1 MNPPLKKMKN
11 KSVES
16 ATTKTNGSDTVLRV
30 LDSLLADPGQ
40 KRLTGSQATIILD
53 ALANSNDRALVT
65 RFPAVLSICARNGVA
80 LNSHALFSK
89 YWESSPKKQNLEKL
103 LLISAELFDVEGIE
117 SPKNLNKIVNSLK
130 AKYGTLLPTK
140 MLPLSSGI
148 SIYIKDIQD
157 TLRDYTAKTKFAV
170 TALRPNKP
178 DQEPTGD
185 TLNNSVDLQAH
196 LERLFSPKQKDLVF
210 KKLNNM
216 PFSKTE
222 REYYSRVVRKKL
234 VSIAN
239 TEVNYIARKL
249 TQK

>member
-1 MNPPLKKMKN
+1 MKN
-11 KSVES
+11 KPVHTSTV
-16 ATTKTNGSDTVLRV
+16 KTNGSDTVLRV

-53 ALANSNDRALVT
+53 ALASSNDQALVI

-103 LLISAELFDVEGIE
+103 LLISAELFDLEGIE
-117 SPKNLNKIVNSLK
+117 APKNLKKIASSLK
-130 AKYGTLLPTK
+130 AKYGTLLSAK

-148 SIYIKDIQD
+148 SISMRDIQN
-157 TLRDYTAKTKFAV
+157 TLRDYTAKTKDAM
-170 TALRPNKP
+170 TAFKQGKLE
-178 DQEPTGD
+178 QEPTRD
-185 TLNNSVDLQAH
+185 ILNRSADLQVH
-196 LERLFSPKQKDLVF
+196 LRRLFSSKQKDLVF
-210 KKLNNM
+210 KKLNRK
-216 PFSKTE
+216 PFTKTE

-234 VSIAN
+234 ASIAN
-239 TEVNYIARKL
+239 SEVSYIANRL

>member
-1 MNPPLKKMKN
+1 MKN
-11 KSVES
+11 KPVHTSTV
-16 ATTKTNGSDTVLRV
+16 KTNGSDTVLRV

-53 ALANSNDRALVT
+53 ALASSNDQALVI

-103 LLISAELFDVEGIE
+103 LLISAELFDLEGIE
-117 SPKNLNKIVNSLK
+117 APKNLKKIASSLK
-130 AKYGTLLPTK
+130 AKYGTLLSAK

-148 SIYIKDIQD
+148 SISVRDIQN
-157 TLRDYTAKTKFAV
+157 TLRDYTAKTKDAM
-170 TALRPNKP
+170 TAFKQGKLE
-178 DQEPTGD
+178 QEPTRD
-185 TLNNSVDLQAH
+185 ILNRSADLQVH
-196 LERLFSPKQKDLVF
+196 LRRLFSSKQKDLVF
-210 KKLNNM
+210 KKLNRK
-216 PFSKTE
+216 PFTKTE

-239 TEVNYIARKL
+239 SEVSCIANRL

>member
-1 MNPPLKKMKN
+1 MKN
-11 KSVES
+11 KPVHTSTV
-16 ATTKTNGSDTVLRV
+16 KTNGSDTVLRV

-53 ALANSNDRALVT
+53 ALASSNDQALVI

-103 LLISAELFDVEGIE
+103 LLISAELFDLEGIE
-117 SPKNLNKIVNSLK
+117 APKNLKKIASSLK
-130 AKYGTLLPTK
+130 AKYGTLLSAK

-148 SIYIKDIQD
+148 SISMRDIQN
-157 TLRDYTAKTKFAV
+157 TLRDYTAKTKDAM
-170 TALRPNKP
+170 TAFKQGNLE
-178 DQEPTGD
+178 QEPTRD
-185 TLNNSVDLQAH
+185 ILNRSADLQVH
-196 LERLFSPKQKDLVF
+196 LRRLFSSKQKDLVF
-210 KKLNNM
+210 KKLNRK
-216 PFSKTE
+216 PFTKTE

-234 VSIAN
+234 ASIAN
-239 TEVNYIARKL
+239 SEVSYIANRL

>member
-1 MNPPLKKMKN
+1 MKN
-11 KSVES
+11 KAAQSS
-16 ATTKTNGSDTVLRV
+16 MTKTNGSDTVLRV

-53 ALANSNDRALVT
+53 ALANSNDRALII

-103 LLISAELFDVEGIE
+103 LLTSAELFDLERIE
-117 SPKNLNKIVNSLK
+117 APKNLKKIASSLK
-130 AKYGTLLPTK
+130 AKYGTLLSTK

-148 SIYIKDIQD
+148 SISIRDIQD
-157 TLRDYTAKTKFAV
+157 TLKDYTAKTTHAV
-170 TALRPNKP
+170 TALKP
-178 DQEPTGD
+178 SKPEQEPTPD
-185 TLNNSVDLQAH
+185 SLNHSAELQAH

-210 KKLNNM
+210 KKLNRL
-216 PFSKTE
+216 PFTKTE

-239 TEVNYIARKL
+239 SEVSYVANKL

>member
-1 MNPPLKKMKN
+1 MKN
-11 KSVES
+11 KPAQPS
-16 ATTKTNGSDTVLRV
+16 TTKTNGSDTVLRV

-53 ALANSNDRALVT
+53 ALANSNDRALII

-103 LLISAELFDVEGIE
+103 LLTSAELFDLEGIE
-117 SPKNLNKIVNSLK
+117 APKNLKKITSSLK
-130 AKYGTLLPTK
+130 AKYGTLLSTK

-148 SIYIKDIQD
+148 SISIRDIQD
-157 TLRDYTAKTKFAV
+157 TLKDYTAKTKRAV
-170 TALRPNKP
+170 TVLKP
-178 DQEPTGD
+178 RKPELEPTPD
-185 TLNNSVDLQAH
+185 TLNHSAELQAH

-210 KKLNNM
+210 KKLNGES
-216 PFSKTE
+216 FTKTE
-222 REYYSRVVRKKL
+222 REYYSRVVKKKL
-234 VSIAN
+234 QSIAN
-239 TEVNYIARKL
+239 SDVGYIADRL

>member
-1 MNPPLKKMKN
+1 MKN
-11 KSVES
+11 KPVHTSTV
-16 ATTKTNGSDTVLRV
+16 KTNGSDTVLRV

-53 ALANSNDRALVT
+53 ALASSNDQALVI

-103 LLISAELFDVEGIE
+103 LLISAELFDLEGIE
-117 SPKNLNKIVNSLK
+117 APKNLKKIASSLK
-130 AKYGTLLPTK
+130 AKYGTLLSAK

-148 SIYIKDIQD
+148 SISMRDIQN
-157 TLRDYTAKTKFAV
+157 TLRDYTAKTKDAM
-170 TALRPNKP
+170 TAFKQGKLE
-178 DQEPTGD
+178 QEPTRD
-185 TLNNSVDLQAH
+185 ILNRSADLQVH
-196 LERLFSPKQKDLVF
+196 LRRLFSFRQKDLVF
-210 KKLNNM
+210 KKLNRK
-216 PFSKTE
+216 PFTKTE

-234 VSIAN
+234 ASIAN
-239 TEVNYIARKL
+239 SEVSYIANRL

>member
-1 MNPPLKKMKN
+1 MKN
-11 KSVES
+11 KPVHTSTV
-16 ATTKTNGSDTVLRV
+16 KTNGSDTVLRV

-53 ALANSNDRALVT
+53 ALASSNDQALVI

-103 LLISAELFDVEGIE
+103 LLISAELFDLEGIE
-117 SPKNLNKIVNSLK
+117 APKNLKKIASSLK
-130 AKYGTLLPTK
+130 AKYGTLLSAK

-148 SIYIKDIQD
+148 SISMRDIQN
-157 TLRDYTAKTKFAV
+157 TLRDYTAKTKDAM
-170 TALRPNKP
+170 TAFKQGNLE
-178 DQEPTGD
+178 QEPPRD
-185 TLNNSVDLQAH
+185 ILNRSADLQVH
-196 LERLFSPKQKDLVF
+196 LRRLFSSKQKDLVF
-210 KKLNNM
+210 KKLNRK
-216 PFSKTE
+216 PFTKTE

-239 TEVNYIARKL
+239 SEVSCIANRL